1 MQDGRNMR
9 HKRENDD
16 VKLRHLL
23 TTAARR
29 LAAVQGPIR
38 SDYED
43 GSEVAHFVLECRNG
57 IEHGTLDLTQEEE
70 LVRIFAPSGD
80 WDKVV
85 GDEELGNEVFALLG
99 KTLGQRREDSQ
110 MRTRC
115 FCSMAEHVKCEPHDE
130 RMIRLSECLQEVGL
144 LQDRRERDAYQPTSF
159 CPWCGRELSGRLP
172 ADVPLDAER

>member
-1 MQDGRNMR
+1 M
-9 HKRENDD
+9 
-16 VKLRHLL
+16 
-23 TTAARR
+23 
-29 LAAVQGPIR
+29 
-38 SDYED
+38 
-43 GSEVAHFVLECRNG
+43 AHFVLECGNG
-57 IEHGTLDLTQEEE
+57 IEHGTLDLAQEEE

-85 GDEELGNEVFALLG
+85 GHEELGNEVSATPGQALG
-99 KTLGQRREDSQ
+99 NEVEDSQ

-130 RMIRLSECLQEVGL
+130 RMIRSSECLEEVGPH
-144 LQDRRERDAYQPTSF
+144 QDRRERDAYQPTCF